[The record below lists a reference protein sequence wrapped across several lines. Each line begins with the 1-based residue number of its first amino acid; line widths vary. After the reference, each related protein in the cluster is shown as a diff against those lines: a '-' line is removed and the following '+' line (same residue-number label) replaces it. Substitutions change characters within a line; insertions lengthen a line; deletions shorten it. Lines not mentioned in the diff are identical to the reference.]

1 MLLADWLTSRT
12 GCRRNNGGGGGAVG
26 GASAERSPQAACY
39 GAALACSRARGGD
52 AEGGNGHQVAV

>member
-1 MLLADWLTSRT
+1 MLLADWLTFRT
-12 GCRRNNGGGGGAVG
+12 GSRNDGGGGGAVG
-26 GASAERSPQAACY
+26 GAGAERSPQAACY